1 MAPPRKSNRLPR
13 RATPTARGPWRRR
26 GLIAAPILLT
36 LYALSGFFAVPW
48 ALQRWA
54 VPAVNDQL
62 NGTLAV
68 RTFRCNPFALSLTI
82 EGLEI
87 ADHAGTRVLG
97 LERFYGNLQAS
108 SLVRRGVVL
117 RALEVDQPF
126 VQAELLEDGQ
136 INLALLAKA
145 ADPSDPEPE
154 TPDVSTPPQDGPP
167 PWPRVRVGRVAV
179 TDAQLVFVDH
189 MIAADTFRFAIHPL
203 TFEIPELDTL
213 ADHENPHIL
222 RAQADGGAEFGW
234 QGTVFMN
241 PLTSEGQFTL
251 KGVDLARFQPYVGRF
266 SALHLTQGVL
276 SLDVGYALAPA
287 AAQPRMSMNLR
298 SFAVD
303 GLRIE
308 QDDAPVVDGLNLAL
322 AGLSIDAVARTA
334 RLDQVTTSDATL
346 RVVREADGGLQLA
359 RAVNDQ
365 AFAAPP
371 PAPATSTPD
380 TASDSVPAPVPAPAP
395 DATPDAEAPLAP
407 WTPVVQGI
415 DRIVNDLLQEWDIQ
429 VTALAVERY
438 ALQLTDASTPT
449 AADIRLRDIGLTAGP
464 ARSTEGYDV
473 PFAFAMTQATAD
485 GSSFS
490 PGPGTL
496 QVTGRLG
503 LEALTAD
510 IDTTLAGLDLTPA
523 SPYLTLAMPSASLPS
538 GRIGLRGN
546 TTVDAGDGLRGATF
560 TGEFDLDALQI
571 DGPIDASPLLAYD
584 TLAVRGIAFDHAAG
598 TLNIATLEGD
608 GLSSA
613 VAIDLSPSDSP
624 GDNPTD
630 DGPNTDADVEAD
642 TTADTGDYQP
652 LAVDLPYRV
661 KIGRLHQ
668 TRIDGLAVVD
678 GIQPP
683 LRFASTH
690 GELTINDLELGS
702 DASSPAALS
711 FATALQD
718 TGHFTLNGSIAP
730 NLQDL
735 NNSQAQL
742 DYQLTKLPL
751 AGFSGFTAR
760 YLGRE
765 LTSGDLTLGNAV
777 ALGDAKFDTVIPLTI
792 ENFAFGAKVD
802 SPDAV
807 KLPLDLAVAILKDSK
822 GNIKPPDVPVAGPL
836 NDPSVSVGQLAW
848 YAVTNLIKSIVAA
861 PFNLLGS
868 ALGGGDDA
876 QGDGGAPSI
885 AFAPGQAQLPADAAA
900 TIQTLVQ
907 ALNDRPALGLR
918 LVAHAAP
925 TGVDEDALRHAI
937 MRRQLQEIDGG
948 TWPDDARYAQ
958 ALAQWYAQNHAND
971 APFDQKVAWA
981 LSQVDADPQAVQAL
995 SAQRVDAV
1003 RTALVAAG
1011 LDAARLMADPHA
1023 PPQDP
1028 SEAATGAQVHFE
1040 AAVP

>member
-13 RATPTARGPWRRR
+13 RDTETVRRPWRRR
-26 GLIAAPILLT
+26 CLIAAPVFLA
-36 LYALSGFFAVPW
+36 LYALGGFFAVPW

-68 RTFRCNPFALSLTI
+68 RTFRCNPFALSLTL
-82 EGLEI
+82 EGVEI
-87 ADHAGTRVLG
+87 TDRAGTRVLG
-97 LERFYGNLQAS
+97 FERFYGNLQAS
-108 SLVRRGVVL
+108 SLIRRGVVL
-117 RALEVDQPF
+117 HAIALDQPF

-136 INLALLAKA
+136 INLAQLAKP
-145 ADPSDPEPE
+145 ADPSAPEPE
-154 TPDVSTPPQDGPP
+154 APDVSTPPQDGPP

-189 MIAADTFRFAIHPL
+189 MIAANTFRFEIHPL
-203 TFEIPELDTL
+203 TFEIPKLDTL
-213 ADHENPHIL
+213 ADHENPHLL

-234 QGTVFMN
+234 QGKVFMN

-266 SALHLTQGVL
+266 SALHLAQGTL
-276 SLDVGYALAPA
+276 KLDLAYALAPA
-287 AAQPRMSMNLR
+287 AEQPRMSLDLR

-308 QDDAPVVDGLNLAL
+308 QDDTPVVDGLNVAL
-322 AGLSIDAVARTA
+322 AGLSIDAVNRTA
-334 RLDQVTTSDATL
+334 RLEQLAVRDATL

-359 RAVNDQ
+359 RAVHGQ
-365 AFAAPP
+365 PFGPAPASSHTPATAQPVTP
-371 PAPATSTPD
+371 PAPTPD
-380 TASDSVPAPVPAPAP
+380 PTSDPTPAPAQ
-395 DATPDAEAPLAP
+395 AP
-407 WTPVVQGI
+407 WTPVIQGL
-415 DRIVNDLLQEWDIQ
+415 DRIVDRLPEAWDVE
-429 VTALAVERY
+429 VTSLAVERH

-449 AADIRLRDIGLTAGP
+449 AADIRLRDITFTAGP
-464 ARSTEGYDV
+464 IRSTEGYDV
-473 PFAFAMTQATAD
+473 PFAFDFTQATAD
-485 GSSFS
+485 GSSFA

-496 QVTGRLG
+496 EVTGRLG

-510 IDTTLAGLDLTPA
+510 IDTTIAGLDLTPA
-523 SPYLTLAMPSASLPS
+523 SPYVAQAMPSASLPS
-538 GRIGLRGN
+538 GRIGLRGKA
-546 TTVDAGDGLRGATF
+546 TVDAGDGLQAATF
-560 TGEFDLDALQI
+560 TGEFDLDALRV
-571 DGPIDASPLLAYD
+571 DGPLDQAPLLAYD

-608 GLSSA
+608 GLSGA
-613 VAIDLSPSDSP
+613 VAIDLSATDNADADADSP
-624 GDNPTD
+624 DTD
-630 DGPNTDADVEAD
+630 QAPQADATADAD
-642 TTADTGDYQP
+642 GYQP

-661 KIGRLHQ
+661 TIGRLHQ
-668 TRIDGLAVVD
+668 TRIDGLALIN
-678 GIQPP
+678 GIEPP
-683 LRFASTH
+683 LHFTSTD
-690 GELTINDLELGS
+690 GEFTVNDLDLGS
-702 DASSPAALS
+702 ESPTPANLS

-718 TGHFTLNGSIAP
+718 TGRFTLNGNIAP

-765 LTSGDLTLGNAV
+765 LTSGELTLGNAV

-836 NDPSVSVGQLAW
+836 NDPSVSVGELVW
-848 YAVTNLIKSIVAA
+848 FAVGSLIKSVVAA
-861 PFNLLGS
+861 PFNLLGD
-868 ALGGGDDA
+868 ALGGGDDT
-876 QGDGGAPSI
+876 QGDGGAPAI
-885 AFAPGQAQLPADAAA
+885 TFAPGEAQLPAEAAA
-900 TIQTLVQ
+900 TIQTLAQ

-918 LVAHAAP
+918 LVAQAAP
-925 TGVDEDALRHAI
+925 AKVDENALRHATL
-937 MRRQLQEIDGG
+937 RRRLQEIDGG
-948 TWPDDARYAQ
+948 TWPDDTRYAQ
-958 ALAQWYAQNHAND
+958 AIAQWYAQNHTSD
-971 APFDQKVAWA
+971 APLDQKVVWA
-981 LSQVDADPQAVQAL
+981 LAEVDVDPQALQAL

-1003 RTALVAAG
+1003 HTALVAAG
-1011 LDAARLMADPHA
+1011 LDATRLMADAQAA
-1023 PPQDP
+1023 PEDA
-1028 SEAATGAQVHFE
+1028 SDDATGAQIRLE